1 MNLLFYLFGLIWA
14 LLAPLTNSYT
24 ANVALDSSVINAVT
38 AYTFTFGSLVDNNL
52 KTVTLTF
59 PSSSDISST
68 ILSVIINGA
77 VTLPNTSYSVNP
89 TAKTIT
95 VTSQTPVSNTL
106 VIKVTNIVNPP
117 SVEQFTFVTVI
128 PAP

>member
-1 MNLLFYLFGLIWA
+1 MNLLFYLLGLVWA
-14 LLAPLTNSYT
+14 LLAPLANSYT
-24 ANVALDSSVINAVT
+24 ANVVLDSNVINAVT
-38 AYTFTFGSLVDNNL
+38 GYTFTFESLADDDP

-59 PSSSDISST
+59 PSTSDISST
-68 ILSVIINGA
+68 ILSVIINNA
-77 VTLPNTSYSVNP
+77 NTLPNTSYSVNS

-95 VTSQTPVSNTL
+95 VTSQKPLSNTL

-117 SVEQFTFVTVI
+117 SVEQFIFETLI